1 MRSMVADCYRSV
13 WKPLSNPVDE
23 WPLAVCDGTTVSR
36 DDLIETDS
44 IRQGN
49 VSTHY
54 YVRHNPD
61 QKWYFL
67 DRQTPDEAL
76 IFKHFDTKPGIEAPC
91 TLCESSSHAP
101 GQRKDVY
108 GADPFFFFFWPDA
121 VHSSIKQLWPVENPR
136 PRRSI
141 EVRTL
146 IFSAEVD
153 TAKAA

>member
-1 MRSMVADCYRSV
+1 MYVINDADGCRSV

-49 VSTHY
+49 VSSHY
-54 YVRHNPD
+54 YVRYNPD

-76 IFKHFDTKPGIEAPC
+76 IFKHFDTKLGIEASC
-91 TLCESSSHAP
+91 MCGSSMQRRIYIVLTFARCCSLQHQTALASGQPHA
-101 GQRKDVY
+101 QTE
-108 GADPFFFFFWPDA
+108 
-121 VHSSIKQLWPVENPR
+121 H
-136 PRRSI
+136 
-141 EVRTL
+141 
-146 IFSAEVD
+146 
-153 TAKAA
+153 